1 MTTGAHRVHLPH
13 SELCGVERA
22 YANFNAGR
30 ARQWW
35 SPSAQVIAT
44 DCLLIATD
52 CLLIATD
59 CQWWSPSAQV
69 IATD

>member
-1 MTTGAHRVHLPH
+1 
-13 SELCGVERA
+13 
-22 YANFNAGR
+22 
-30 ARQWW
+30 
-35 SPSAQVIAT
+35 VIAT

-52 CLLIATD
+52 CLLIDTD